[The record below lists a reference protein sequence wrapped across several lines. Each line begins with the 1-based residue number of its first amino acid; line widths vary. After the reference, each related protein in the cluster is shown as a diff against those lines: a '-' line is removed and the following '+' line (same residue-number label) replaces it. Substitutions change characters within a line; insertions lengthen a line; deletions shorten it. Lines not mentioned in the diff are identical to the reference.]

1 MSNDK
6 PQSTRIVYEQP
17 EINLFDLL
25 ETRRVEAQN
34 QVETLHKR
42 IGDLRDELYE
52 EVASSHKEI
61 MREIREM
68 KEESKA
74 HHEKMDERLNSLER
88 WKWIVVGGA
97 SAIGFIVAL
106 ATDIIGNI

>member
-1 MSNDK
+1 MAIKD
-6 PQSTRIVYEQP
+6 PSTRVVYEQP
-17 EINLFDLL
+17 EINLFQLL
-25 ETRRVEAQN
+25 EDRRVEQ
-34 QVETLHKR
+34 QEQMEKLHKR

-74 HHEKMDERLNSLER
+74 HHEKMDERLYSLEK
-88 WKWIVVGGA
+88 WKWGITSIGVFIGGVIA
-97 SAIGFIVAL
+97 TL
-106 ATDIIGNI
+106 AEFSDLLK